1 MLSLTSYS
9 KVKKLILGTAQFGLN
24 YGINN
29 SKGKPSLKDVFDNL
43 DYAYDSGIKILDSA
57 EAYGDS
63 HYRIGQYHISSNKKF
78 RVISKFSPS
87 RIDLPINFEE
97 RINKIL
103 DDLHVEKLYAYMFHS
118 YNDLKKYYNK
128 FINETHS
135 NSLSKIHKL
144 GVSVYTN
151 AQLEKSMN
159 YDFIKLIQL
168 PFNILDN
175 ETKRKKLLL
184 IAKEK
189 NIEIHTRSTY
199 LQGLFFKNLND
210 IPKNLNP
217 LKKYLMF
224 INKIN
229 INKIKINEL
238 ALNYVIRKSYI
249 DKVIIGVDSKKNLK
263 ENLDSIS
270 LNKDYKLFNKI
281 DEIDVMEMN
290 LLNPSNW

>member
-1 MLSLTSYS
+1 MLSLTSYY
-9 KVKKLILGTAQFGLN
+9 KINKLILGTAQFGLN

-29 SKGKPSLKDVFDNL
+29 RGGKPSVKDVFNIL
-43 DYAYDSGIKILDSA
+43 DFAYDSGIKILDSA

-63 HYRIGQYHISSNKKF
+63 HQRIGQYHFSSNKKF
-78 RVISKFSPS
+78 RVISKFSPN
-87 RIDLPINFEE
+87 RVDLPNNFED
-97 RINKIL
+97 RIKRIL
-103 DDLHVEKLYAYMFHS
+103 DDLHVENLYAYMFHS
-118 YNDLKKYYNK
+118 YNDLKNYYNK
-128 FINETHS
+128 FINDTHS
-135 NSLSKIHKL
+135 SSLSKVHKL

-151 AQLEKSMN
+151 SELEESMN
-159 YDFIKLIQL
+159 YDFIKLIQI
-168 PFNILDN
+168 PFNMLDN

-184 IAKEK
+184 KAKEK
-189 NIEIHTRSTY
+189 KIEIHTRSTY

-210 IPKNLNP
+210 IPKNLTP
-217 LKKYLMF
+217 LKKYLIF

-238 ALNYVIRKSYI
+238 ALNYVISKSYI